1 MQYAPTTNRCLT
13 PEVNVGF
20 AYARQASDLAGC
32 TGYPMWEESV
42 KNKKI
47 SDSNVFFC
55 FRFRS
60 TYRVGQKAQS

>member
-1 MQYAPTTNRCLT
+1 MNGFLT

-20 AYARQASDLAGC
+20 AYARQAFDIGGC

-42 KNKKI
+42 KNKKK
-47 SDSNVFFC
+47 SKSKVFFC